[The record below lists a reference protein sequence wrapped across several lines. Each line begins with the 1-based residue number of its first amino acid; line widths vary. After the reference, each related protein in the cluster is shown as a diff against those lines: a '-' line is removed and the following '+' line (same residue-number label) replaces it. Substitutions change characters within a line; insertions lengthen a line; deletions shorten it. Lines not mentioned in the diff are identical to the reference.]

1 MATDYEKYLNWGN
14 ESGNDLKGMA
24 GTQFGKKLLKD
35 ALLADHKN
43 FVGFTPH
50 TTGRFFIFVTKMPT
64 VCELLVPSATEIFR
78 KLIQFYTI
86 EVTGFSDLTM
96 NTVSFDTGSEL
107 SSIDVPVGVTGETK
121 ELQIS
126 FSMELRDHPITK
138 FIAYWFRAIFDNGA
152 NAGTYYGLVYQ
163 PEDDAEQSARKTLI
177 ETHKTNYSLSSPVY
191 IYDDDGKT
199 ATGLEYDAANHTMS
213 FIYFTTNQAR
223 SKIERIAYV
232 VGGYPKTL
240 PIQASLDSTWGQ
252 SDVTKPVLQLG
263 CQVHVD
269 NASVRSAVKAAG
281 LESMIRGTMST
292 DFVFYKEDAAES
304 GSLPI
309 RVDTSASS
317 FKQGV
322 QVTS

>member
-1 MATDYEKYLNWGN
+1 MATEFEKYLNWGN
-14 ESGNDLKGMA
+14 ESGNELKGMA

-64 VCELLVPSATEIFR
+64 VCELLIPVATEIFR
-78 KLIQFYTI
+78 KLIQFYTT
-86 EVTGFSDLTM
+86 EVTGFTDLTM

-121 ELQIS
+121 ELSIT
-126 FSMELRDHPITK
+126 FSVELRDHPITK
-138 FIAYWFRAIFDNGA
+138 FIAWWFRAIFDNGA
-152 NAGTYYGLVYQ
+152 SAGTYYGLVYQ
-163 PEDDAEQSARKTLI
+163 PLTDEVKAERAKLI
-177 ETHKTNYSLSSPVY
+177 STHAASYSLSAPTYLMSA
-191 IYDDDGKT
+191 DGATK
-199 ATGLEYDAANHTMS
+199 TGLEYDASNHTMS

-252 SDVTKPVLQLG
+252 ADVTKPILQLG

-269 NASVRSAVKAAG
+269 NASVRKAVSAAG

-292 DFVFYKEDAAES
+292 DFIFYKKDS
-304 GSLPI
+304 GDVDNLPI
-309 RVDTSASS
+309 RVESANS
-317 FKQGV
+317 FTQGT
-322 QVTS
+322 QVK

>member
-1 MATDYEKYLNWGN
+1 MATEFEKYLNWGN
-14 ESGNDLKGMA
+14 ETGNELKGMS

-43 FVGFTPH
+43 FIGFTPH

-64 VCELLVPSATEIFR
+64 VCELLIPVATEIFR
-78 KLIQFYTI
+78 KLIQFYTT

-121 ELQIS
+121 ELQIT
-126 FSMELRDHPITK
+126 FSVELRDHPITK
-138 FIAYWFRAIFDNGA
+138 YIAWWFRAIFDNGA

-163 PEDDAEQSARKTLI
+163 PSTDEAAARTTLI
-177 ETHKTNYSLSSPVY
+177 NTHANNYSLSSPVY
-191 IYDDDGKT
+191 LYGEDGTTK
-199 ATGLEYDAANHTMS
+199 TGLEYDAANHTMS
-213 FIYFTTNQAR
+213 LIYFTTNQAR

-269 NASVRSAVKAAG
+269 NASVRAAVKAAG

-292 DFVFYKEDAAES
+292 DFVFYKKSAGDIDNM
-304 GSLPI
+304 PI
-309 RVDTSASS
+309 RVESTNS
-317 FKQGV
+317 FEQGV
-322 QVTS
+322 VKK

>member
-1 MATDYEKYLNWGN
+1 MAEANKFEEYLNWGN
-14 ESGNDLKGMA
+14 AKGNELKGMS

-43 FVGFTPH
+43 FIGFTPH

-64 VCELLVPSATEIFR
+64 VCELLIPVATEIFR
-78 KLIQFYTI
+78 KLIQFYTT

-121 ELQIS
+121 ELQIT
-126 FSMELRDHPITK
+126 FSVELRDHPITK
-138 FIAYWFRAIFDNGA
+138 FIAWWFRAIFDNGA

-163 PEDDAEQSARKTLI
+163 PSTDEKEIRTKLIGTHASNYALSA
-177 ETHKTNYSLSSPVY
+177 PVY
-191 IYDDDGKT
+191 LYDEDGTTK
-199 ATGLEYDAANHTMS
+199 TGLEYDAANHTMS
-213 FIYFTTNQAR
+213 FVYFTTNQAR

-292 DFVFYKEDAAES
+292 DFVFYKKNATDTDNM
-304 GSLPI
+304 PI
-309 RVDTSASS
+309 RVESSSS

-322 QVTS
+322 ATE

>member
-1 MATDYEKYLNWGN
+1 MATTYEKYLNWGN
-14 ESGNDLKGMA
+14 DSGNDLKGMA

-64 VCELLVPSATEIFR
+64 VCELLVPAATEIFR
-78 KLIQFYTI
+78 KLIQFYTT

-121 ELQIS
+121 ELQIT
-126 FSMELRDHPITK
+126 FSVELRDHPITK
-138 FIAYWFRAIFDNGA
+138 FIAWWFRAIFDNGA

-163 PEDDAEQSARKTLI
+163 PSDDEKETRAALI
-177 ETHKTNYSLSSPVY
+177 ATHKTSYSLSSPVY
-191 IYDDDGKT
+191 LYGDDTKES
-199 ATGLEYDAANHTMS
+199 GLEYDAANHTMS

-223 SKIERIAYV
+223 SKIERIAYI

-252 SDVTKPVLQLG
+252 SDVTKPILQLG

-269 NASVRSAVKAAG
+269 NASVRSAVKEAG

-292 DFVFYKEDAAES
+292 DFVFYKKDAGDS
-304 GSLPI
+304 DNMPI
-309 RVDTSASS
+309 RVGASASS
-317 FKQGV
+317 FTQGTTK
-322 QVTS
+322 TS

>member
-1 MATDYEKYLNWGN
+1 MATEFEKYLNWGN
-14 ESGNDLKGMA
+14 DTGNELKGMA

-43 FVGFTPH
+43 FIGFTPH

-64 VCELLVPSATEIFR
+64 VCEMMIPVATEIFR
-78 KLIQFYTI
+78 KLIQFYTT
-86 EVTGFSDLTM
+86 EVTGFTDLTM

-107 SSIDVPVGVTGETK
+107 SSIDIPVGTTGETK
-121 ELQIS
+121 ELSIT
-126 FSMELRDHPITK
+126 FSVELRDHPITK
-138 FIAYWFRAIFDNGA
+138 FIAWWFRAIFDNGA
-152 NAGTYYGLVYQ
+152 TAGTYFGLVYQ
-163 PEDDAEQSARKTLI
+163 PLIDTEKTRRTDLI
-177 ETHKTNYSLSSPVY
+177 SKHATAYSLSSPVY
-191 IYDDDGKT
+191 LFSDDGSTK
-199 ATGLEYDAANHTMS
+199 TGLEYDAANHTMS

-223 SKIERIAYV
+223 SKIERIAYI

-281 LESMIRGTMST
+281 LESVIRGTMST
-292 DFVFYKEDAAES
+292 DFVFYKKDAS
-304 GSLPI
+304 DTDNMPI
-309 RVDTSASS
+309 RVESTSS
-317 FKQGV
+317 FKQG
-322 QVTS
+322 TAAE